1 MLNLV
6 HEGERDRGSY
16 NHCTQSEPQGTGNK
30 TEKTTKRKQT
40 KEKQD
45 KKQKMGKKETKQS
58 KEKKKKRQKTK
69 QKRKQRSKRQKTK
82 ADSLFLVRLSFS
94 HVLFYSQVSRA
105 FDKFQSSYSQLVL
118 MYLLTNDLSLSI
130 FRLVCSRQRSRIMR
144 IIQLLFIQSDLGL
157 IFTSKT
163 GKLQKRSQSIYFPI
177 SVYLFSDP
185 NLFIFRLVCSH
196 GRSRIIYLLSVWTD
210 LESIPIPFHFNSQ
223 STYSSPPRKKT
234 ILFLPFLINIL

>member
-45 KKQKMGKKETKQS
+45 KKQNMGKKETKQS
-58 KEKKKKRQKTK
+58 KEKKKRQKTK

-94 HVLFYSQVSRA
+94 HVLFYSQVRRA

-118 MYLLTNDLSLSI
+118 TNDL
-130 FRLVCSRQRSRIMR
+130 
-144 IIQLLFIQSDLGL
+144 G
-157 IFTSKT
+157 
-163 GKLQKRSQSIYFPI
+163 
-177 SVYLFSDP
+177 
-185 NLFIFRLVCSH
+185 LFIFINFELFINS
-196 GRSRIIYLLSVWTD
+196 SSSLLDHS
-210 LESIPIPFHFNSQ
+210 SPSQ
-223 STYSSPPRKKT
+223 SSQPILVYRAKRLFQSFLFQWTYSSPPRKR
-234 ILFLPFLINIL
+234 IIYSFLF

>member
-1 MLNLV
+1 MLDLV

-45 KKQKMGKKETKQS
+45 KKQKMGKKETKQ
-58 KEKKKKRQKTK
+58 KTT

-94 HVLFYSQVSRA
+94 HVLFYSQVRRA

-118 MYLLTNDLSLSI
+118 TNDLGLFI
-130 FRLVCSRQRSRIMR
+130 FRLVCSRQRSRI
-144 IIQLLFIQSDLGL
+144 IYLLSIQSDLEL
-157 IFTSKT
+157 ILTSKM
-163 GKLQKRSQSIYFPI
+163 GKLQKRSQPIYFTIPICLFSVQSALTADLVLFIYFPSGLI
-177 SVYLFSDP
+177 SNQFL
-185 NLFIFRLVCSH
+185 NFRLVYH
-196 GRSRIIYLLSVWTD
+196 HDLKLL
-210 LESIPIPFHFNSQ
+210 I
-223 STYSSPPRKKT
+223 YSSSSLLDHSSPS
-234 ILFLPFLINIL
+234 

>member
-45 KKQKMGKKETKQS
+45 KKQKMGKKETKQ
-58 KEKKKKRQKTK
+58 KTT

-94 HVLFYSQVSRA
+94 HVLFYSQVRRA

-118 MYLLTNDLSLSI
+118 TNDL
-130 FRLVCSRQRSRIMR
+130 
-144 IIQLLFIQSDLGL
+144 G
-157 IFTSKT
+157 
-163 GKLQKRSQSIYFPI
+163 
-177 SVYLFSDP
+177 
-185 NLFIFRLVCSH
+185 LFIFINFELFINS
-196 GRSRIIYLLSVWTD
+196 SSSLLDHS
-210 LESIPIPFHFNSQ
+210 SPSQ
-223 STYSSPPRKKT
+223 SSQPILVYRAKRLFQSFLFQWTYSSPPRKRI
-234 ILFLPFLINIL
+234 ILFLPILSNIL